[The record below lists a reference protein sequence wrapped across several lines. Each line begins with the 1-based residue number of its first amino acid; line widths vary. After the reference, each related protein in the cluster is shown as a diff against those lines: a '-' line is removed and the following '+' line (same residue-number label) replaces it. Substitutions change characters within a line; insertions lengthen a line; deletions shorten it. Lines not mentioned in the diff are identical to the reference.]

1 MAKTLKD
8 EFAMV
13 ALNGLLSLGERGTN
27 ETEAELEAR
36 LARISYQYAD
46 AMVEERRKRQLAER
60 KKDAPV

>member
-1 MAKTLKD
+1 MPQYRVVRTWTVTHEISVDAAD
-8 EFAMV
+8 V
-13 ALNGLLSLGERGTN
+13 
-27 ETEAELEAR
+27 TEAELEAR

>member
-8 EFAMV
+8 EIAMV

-36 LARISYQYAD
+36 LARISEQYAD
-46 AMVEERRKRQLAER
+46 ARGEERGKRELAEW
-60 KKDAPV
+60 KKDATV